1 MIGDIK
7 QKLQDCG
14 VVGAG
19 GAGFPSYAKLADGA
33 EFLILNCAECEPLLS
48 LHRGLLA
55 AEPLKIISALAEI
68 GEALGVKKCII
79 GIKSAYKA
87 ALEAIEPIAAQFDTV
102 EIKTLPEVYPAGDE
116 VVLVYQTTGR
126 VVPAGGLPI
135 EVGAIVYNVETV
147 YNAYRALHENAPVT
161 DKLVTVAAEV
171 RNPATVRV
179 PLGTPVSALVA
190 HCGGATVEDPV
201 LVSGGPMMG
210 KIVSGSDV
218 VTKTTN
224 AILVLPSDHLVVR
237 SKRRNPQTDAH
248 RAASACCHCHMCSNL
263 CPRRLLG
270 YPIDPSRFM
279 NAIAHRNRRIAEVY
293 LNAQYCSGCGLCE
306 AYACMQG
313 LSPRVLLDFTKKEL
327 KLGGVKPMKKVPAP
341 VLDARVAR
349 FVPVER
355 LTARLGL
362 GRYATEAPLDGELTV
377 PSVRVPL
384 SMHIGAPAT
393 AAVRVGDTVRK
404 GDLIGRPDNGLSVAI
419 HAPIDGRVTFV
430 GKEIIIEQ

>member
-1 MIGDIK
+1 M
-7 QKLQDCG
+7 
-14 VVGAG
+14 GAG

-33 EFLILNCAECEPLLS
+33 EFLILNCAECEPLLT
-48 LHRGLLA
+48 LHRQLLA
-55 AEPLKIISALAEI
+55 VEAHKIISMLSEL

-79 GIKSAYKA
+79 GLKSAYTTT
-87 ALEAIEPIAAQFDTV
+87 LEAIEPIVAQFDNV

-135 EVGAIVYNVETV
+135 EVGAIVYNVETI

-161 DKLVTVAAEV
+161 DKLVTVTAEV
-171 RNPATVRV
+171 RSPMTVRV
-179 PLGTPVSALVA
+179 PLGTPISALIA

-210 KIVSGSDV
+210 KIVSPSDV

-224 AILVLPSDHLVVR
+224 AILVLPQDHPVVR
-237 SKRRNPQTDAH
+237 SKRRNPYVDAR
-248 RAASACCHCHMCSNL
+248 RAASACCQCHMCSNL

-279 NAIAHRNRRIAEVY
+279 RAIAHRDARRADDY
-293 LNAQYCSGCGLCE
+293 LNTLYCSGCGLCE

-327 KLGGVKPMKKVPAP
+327 RLGGVKPAKKVPAP
-341 VLDARVAR
+341 VLNVRLARLA
-349 FVPVER
+349 PVER

-362 GRYATEAPLDGELTV
+362 STYTAEAPLSGELSV
-377 PSVRVPL
+377 PVVRVPL

-393 AAVRVGDTVRK
+393 AAVRIGDTVRK
-404 GDLIGRPDNGLSVAI
+404 GDVIGRPNTGLSVAV
-419 HAPIDGRVTFV
+419 HAPISGKVTFV